1 MTYLVETLSK
11 LPFWSDLTDEEK
23 DLAISGTTIKSYLK
37 GSLVH
42 DPRSECLGLTLLLEG
57 EMRSCIISEEGREI
71 TLYRMYPGDMCTL
84 SASCILSEITFDTHF
99 YAQTNCT
106 VLTLAPHVL
115 NKIMGQNLKVRC
127 FLFEFTASR
136 FSEVMLTMQDILFKG
151 YDQRL
156 AKFLISELERTGSR
170 EICLTHEQIAQ
181 YTSSAREVVARTTKR
196 FSEDGL
202 IESSR
207 GRIIIKN
214 SDALY
219 DLM

>member
-1 MTYLVETLSK
+1 MTYLVETLSR
-11 LPFWSDLTDEEK
+11 LPFWSDLTEGEK
-23 DLAISGTTIKSYLK
+23 ELAVSGSTIKSYLK

-42 DPRSECLGLTLLLEG
+42 DPRSECLGLTMLLEG

-71 TLYRMYPGDMCTL
+71 TLYRMYSGDMCTL

-151 YDQRL
+151 YDRRL
-156 AKFLISELERTGSR
+156 AKFLISEFERTGSPK
-170 EICLTHEQIAQ
+170 INLTHEQIAQ

-196 FSEDGL
+196 FSDEGL

-207 GRIIIKN
+207 GRILLVDIDGIR
-214 SDALY
+214 ALV
-219 DLM
+219 

>member
-207 GRIIIKN
+207 GKIVIKDV
-214 SDALY
+214 DALY
-219 DLM
+219 ELM

>member
-11 LPFWSDLTDEEK
+11 LTFWSDLTDEEK
-23 DLAISGTTIKSYLK
+23 DLAISGTTIKSHLK

-214 SDALY
+214 LDALY

>member
-106 VLTLAPHVL
+106 VLTPAPHVL

-214 SDALY
+214 LDALY